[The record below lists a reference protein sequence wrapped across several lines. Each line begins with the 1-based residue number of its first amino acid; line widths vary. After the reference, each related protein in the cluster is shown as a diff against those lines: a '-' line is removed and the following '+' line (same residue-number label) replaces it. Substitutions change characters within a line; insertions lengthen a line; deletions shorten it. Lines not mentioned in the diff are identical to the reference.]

1 MEERI
6 LELQAKKRELANAA
20 IEGGGKAVGKLSMGD
35 IMNLFRKDAEHS
47 GHHEDETVA
56 SVVSGMS
63 KGLLQQ
69 SSPARKPAPSSGNN
83 FQAAAA
89 QRQRERE
96 RERAAFKVPP
106 SFQPQFDSA
115 YGRRW

>member
-56 SVVSGMS
+56 SVVSGVS

-69 SSPARKPAPSSGNN
+69 SPARKPAPSSGSN